1 MVELSVR
8 RVATRPRVKRFPDRD
23 NANAEPHHVING
35 PERLVPLWLCCES
48 GSQTHGKD
56 VTPHNKGSQLNVIV
70 GKGNNESLPYLEAA
84 DPDQVRKYNK
94 CNNGRNK
101 SIDPQECLR
110 NLHSVGR

>member
-1 MVELSVR
+1 
-8 RVATRPRVKRFPDRD
+8 
-23 NANAEPHHVING
+23 VING

-94 CNNGRNK
+94 CNNGRNNQSTLK
-101 SIDPQECLR
+101 NASGIYTQWEDE
-110 NLHSVGR
+110 